1 MTEQNN
7 KGFSLLEL
15 LVVIA
20 IMGIVSVMVFTGGDT
35 RKAKQIESD
44 LDNVVDYL
52 NLYKNKAL
60 GSGLPQFLYVQ
71 STNVNDTID
80 TSITPYEFN
89 TPVYGA
95 QTTCNIC
102 CGTYAESTTLKNFT
116 STASEIKLCTNG
128 ACVSA
133 APASGLGICY
143 YTDGSLGTTTGGD
156 TFLIQGAWNG
166 NQNVAAYKIVTQ
178 SVTSFLEKFKCKSA
192 SLILAGPEYC
202 DVNDTGAWD
211 DYE

>member
-20 IMGIVSVMVFTGGDT
+20 IMGIVGVMVFGGGDS

-44 LDNVVDYL
+44 HDNVVDYL

-71 STNVNDTID
+71 STNVNNTID

-89 TPVYGA
+89 ASVFGA
-95 QTTCNIC
+95 QTTCNTC
-102 CGTYAESTTLKNFT
+102 CGSYAENTTLKNFT
-116 STASEIKLCTNG
+116 FVESF
-128 ACVSA
+128 SA
-133 APASGLGICY
+133 ERT
-143 YTDGSLGTTTGGD
+143 TDSA
-156 TFLIQGAWNG
+156 I
-166 NQNVAAYKIVTQ
+166 
-178 SVTSFLEKFKCKSA
+178 SVTCVKSR
-192 SLILAGPEYC
+192 I
-202 DVNDTGAWD
+202 
-211 DYE
+211 